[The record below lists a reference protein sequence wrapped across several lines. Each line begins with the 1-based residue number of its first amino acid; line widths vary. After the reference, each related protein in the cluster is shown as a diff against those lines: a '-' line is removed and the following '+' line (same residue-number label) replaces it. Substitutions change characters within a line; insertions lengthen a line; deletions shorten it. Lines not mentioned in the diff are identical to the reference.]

1 MTFFQS
7 LPLDVKVLLG
17 AFVALGLVH
26 FFSHNHKTQK
36 YYAVIL
42 VLLAAGGLY
51 RYQTT
56 KPIEKTIA
64 EQEHLPAVMATPART
79 PLVSTAGK

>member
-17 AFVALGLVH
+17 AFVALVLLQ
-26 FFSHNHKTQK
+26 FFSHNPKTQK
-36 YYAVIL
+36 YYVIVLAL
-42 VLLAAGGLY
+42 VAAGGLY
-51 RYQTT
+51 RYQVT
-56 KPIEKTIA
+56 KPVEKTIA
-64 EQEHLPAVMATPART
+64 EEEARPVATTPART